1 MLGVAFPRRG
11 PAYAERWRVLRVIV
25 ATFRNLAFAGLCV
38 VIATPVSAASLVGSW
53 DGTNL
58 ILGPKP
64 TRAVLQLAGHMTPT
78 ALAERA
84 KAHRYTLVLS
94 GLAADP
100 DPETGYLV
108 FLNLSQSAKPSKDD
122 EGYVG
127 AISFF
132 GMPRSAAQPS
142 RMLSFEVSPHLASLQ
157 ELGRL
162 SAPISVTF
170 VPIGVPVEGSRA
182 SVAKIDLYEN

>member
-1 MLGVAFPRRG
+1 LRCDRNTGLSCDFGRLLGWHQSNSR
-11 PAYAERWRVLRVIV
+11 AE
-25 ATFRNLAFAGLCV
+25 ADACGFAIG
-38 VIATPVSAASLVGSW
+38 
-53 DGTNL
+53 
-58 ILGPKP
+58 
-64 TRAVLQLAGHMTPT
+64 RAHDPGGAGGAGKSPQIHPG
-78 ALAERA
+78 AERA
-84 KAHRYTLVLS
+84 
-94 GLAADP
+94 

-108 FLNLSQSAKPSKDD
+108 FLNLSQSAKLSKDD

-132 GMPRSAAQPS
+132 GMPRSAVQPS

-170 VPIGVPVEGSRA
+170 VPTGVPVEGSRA

>member
-1 MLGVAFPRRG
+1 MLGVACPRRG

-25 ATFRNLAFAGLCV
+25 ATFRNMAFAGLCV

-58 ILGPKP
+58 TLGPKP
-64 TRAVLQLAGHMTPT
+64 TRAVLQLAGHMTPA

-132 GMPRSAAQPS
+132 GMPRSGSSAIENAQFRSLAASRQPPRTRPAQCPNLRDLRS
-142 RMLSFEVSPHLASLQ
+142 NWRAGRRQPGIGREDRSL
-157 ELGRL
+157 
-162 SAPISVTF
+162 
-170 VPIGVPVEGSRA
+170 
-182 SVAKIDLYEN
+182 